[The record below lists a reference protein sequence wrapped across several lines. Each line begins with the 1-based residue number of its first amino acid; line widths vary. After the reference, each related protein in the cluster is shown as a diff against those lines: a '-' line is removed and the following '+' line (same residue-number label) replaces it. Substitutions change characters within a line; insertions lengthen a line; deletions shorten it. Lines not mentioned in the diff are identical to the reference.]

1 MDVHGPSW
9 ERNINLNLFKFR
21 GIFSKYRKGRGIL
34 VPLYRCH
41 ARPWKEE
48 SCCSRPTEPTSVLAE
63 VNPNALTFQL
73 YFIISLQYSSFRH
86 PTMYNPFHLYIRP
99 EGLFQMRRSNII
111 RMVNDKHRCPY
122 ENIFPILICV
132 FIFSL
137 EYFFLWKWWNIHVY
151 FFNTISESLNKLL
164 CFLLIR
170 VVLAG
175 KHMLSFMNSLY
186 LSSSLPVSRQT
197 NAPPLHP
204 L

>member
-1 MDVHGPSW
+1 
-9 ERNINLNLFKFR
+9 
-21 GIFSKYRKGRGIL
+21 
-34 VPLYRCH
+34 
-41 ARPWKEE
+41 
-48 SCCSRPTEPTSVLAE
+48 
-63 VNPNALTFQL
+63 
-73 YFIISLQYSSFRH
+73 
-86 PTMYNPFHLYIRP
+86 
-99 EGLFQMRRSNII
+99 MRRSNII

-186 LSSSLPVSRQT
+186 LSSSLSVSRQT
-197 NAPPLHP
+197 NALPLHP
-204 L
+204 LLGWGSSIQCLFFVLPCIALIKVSVLNLDMKRILFTYSKCYVNRIHAHICISNLAFHKSWNE